1 MKEYPGEELRF
12 TADLML
18 KRLAKYLRALG
29 YDTLFDEQ
37 LSDAEMRDIS
47 IAENRILLTRDQDL
61 FEQTSELHSLHVTSQ
76 HPLEQFAEVAA
87 QYPVSF
93 YESRFMSRCLE
104 CNSMLVEMNPEDVQ
118 EDVPPRVYER
128 QDQFYKCMQCDQLFW
143 HGDHVKRLRKK
154 LLAVIE

>member
-1 MKEYPGEELRF
+1 MKEYPGDALRF

-47 IAENRILLTRDQDL
+47 ITDNRILLTRDQDL
-61 FEQTSELHSLHVTSQ
+61 YEQTHELHALHVTSQ
-76 HPLEQFAEVAA
+76 HPTEQFAEVAA
-87 QYPVSF
+87 QYSVTF
-93 YESRFMSRCLE
+93 NESRFMSRCLE
-104 CNSMLVEMNPEDVQ
+104 CNSMLVEMSPEDVQ

-128 QDQFYKCMQCDQLFW
+128 QDQFFKCEQCDQLFW
-143 HGDHVKRLRKK
+143 HGDHVKRLREK
-154 LLAVIE
+154 LLAVLE